1 MFRCNI
7 FGHNTRLRYHLFNSE
22 RDHPLYNHYLFLLKI
37 LKLERKLENKE
48 KKLEIIVIEI

>member
-1 MFRCNI
+1 MFRCNV
-7 FGHNTRLRYHLFNSE
+7 FGHNTILRHHLFNSE
-22 RDHPLYNHYLFLLKI
+22 RDHPLYNHYLSLLKI